1 MYSGLMVPFLF
12 MATGYRCHLPSIFA
26 NFVKVTVGA
35 LLIISSEFPTKNLQ
49 GSKSLGVHRHNDRH
63 NEEKMQKR
71 KPRQI
76 DKSLVMA
83 EREGFYT
90 AVPKPPTRLAKSQQ
104 SRNFL
109 KGETS

>member
-49 GSKSLGVHRHNDRH
+49 GSKSLGVHRHNHRH
-63 NEEKMQKR
+63 NAEKVQA
-71 KPRQI
+71 KPTPN
-76 DKSLVMA
+76 A
-83 EREGFYT
+83 EIFGNGGEGGIRTPDTLSGMPVFKT
-90 AVPKPPTRLAKSQQ
+90 GAI
-104 SRNFL
+104 
-109 KGETS
+109 